1 MAISATRLLQLS
13 RQFKRYYDRRFAPL
27 ADRAGLTVQEV
38 HVLLFLA
45 NNPGC
50 DTAREVAELRGLL
63 KSQVSHAVESL
74 AARQLLTRTP
84 DGYDRRVIHL
94 TLTPPGAALAR
105 EAQAVQ
111 SACGARLLEGLS
123 PEETK
128 QLHRLLEV
136 VLFNGE
142 HLIEED
148 SL

>member
-13 RQFKRYYDRRFAPL
+13 HRFKRYYDRRFAPL
-27 ADRAGLTVQEV
+27 AERTGLSVQEV

-74 AARQLLTRTP
+74 AARRLLTRIP
-84 DGYDRRVIHL
+84 DSEDRRVIHL
-94 TLTPPGAALAR
+94 ALTPEGMSLAK
-105 EAQAVQ
+105 EAQAIQ
-111 SACGARLLEGLS
+111 SACGVRLLEGLS
-123 PEETK
+123 PEETA

-136 VLFNGE
+136 VLSNGE
-142 HLIEED
+142 HLIKEE